1 MAPPTKTRPMRAL
14 IALAILIIG
23 LLTWALWPGTDHS
36 PKLGLDLRGGTQ
48 VILVPSSVKQGET
61 ITDAQLQQTV
71 EIIRQRV
78 NGLGVAEAEVTT
90 QGSGANAAIVV
101 AVPGVSSDRIVEL
114 VGRTALL
121 DFRPVYDLTAPMP
134 TPLPTPTPSPT
145 GPTPSPSP
153 TGPTP
158 SPTGPTPSPTASPT
172 GSQSG
177 SATPTMVPSPSKTT
191 KAKGTATP
199 TPTPS
204 PTVSPSPKPSPTVSP
219 SPKPTPSP
227 TVSPSPSPSPS
238 PTVAPVP
245 PGTVYVPVQAKD
257 NTPEYQAQLGAVNCT
272 DPKNTSGGQPDDP
285 TLWLGTCAQSGA
297 AKYNLQPAFIRG
309 TNVTGATASLPQ
321 NGTGGWVVN
330 LTFDSEGAKALF
342 DASKTLS
349 ALPDCGMG
357 SSPCNAFA
365 IVLDGV
371 VVSSPRFNEPIMGG
385 KAQIEG
391 NFTAQQA
398 QDLANVLQYGALPVN
413 LTVAEVTSISP
424 TLGNDQL
431 RAGIIAG
438 LLGLLLVVI
447 YLLLYYRMLGFI
459 AVLSLIVAAILTY
472 AAFVVLGRVLGFTL
486 TLAGVA
492 GAIVAIGITADS
504 FIVYFERLRDE
515 VRDGRS
521 LRQAADTGWLRARRT
536 ILAADFVSLLA
547 AVVLYWLSVG
557 SVRGFAFT
565 LGMTT
570 IIDIIVAFW
579 FTHPVVIL
587 FARLRWMQRGG
598 RLTGVST
605 HTLSGVAPKKSK
617 PAKEKQPAKVKE
629 PVTAAA
635 VVAAV
640 ATGEVPVDGVEAP
653 ADEVEVAEV
662 ETAEVEA
669 VTAEPVVETNDGTE
683 EN

>member
-1 MAPPTKTRPMRAL
+1 
-14 IALAILIIG
+14 
-23 LLTWALWPGTDHS
+23 
-36 PKLGLDLRGGTQ
+36 
-48 VILVPSSVKQGET
+48 
-61 ITDAQLQQTV
+61 
-71 EIIRQRV
+71 
-78 NGLGVAEAEVTT
+78 
-90 QGSGANAAIVV
+90 
-101 AVPGVSSDRIVEL
+101 
-114 VGRTALL
+114 
-121 DFRPVYDLTAPMP
+121 
-134 TPLPTPTPSPT
+134 
-145 GPTPSPSP
+145 
-153 TGPTP
+153 
-158 SPTGPTPSPTASPT
+158 
-172 GSQSG
+172 
-177 SATPTMVPSPSKTT
+177 
-191 KAKGTATP
+191 
-199 TPTPS
+199 
-204 PTVSPSPKPSPTVSP
+204 
-219 SPKPTPSP
+219 
-227 TVSPSPSPSPS
+227 
-238 PTVAPVP
+238 
-245 PGTVYVPVQAKD
+245 
-257 NTPEYQAQLGAVNCT
+257 
-272 DPKNTSGGQPDDP
+272 
-285 TLWLGTCAQSGA
+285 
-297 AKYNLQPAFIRG
+297 
-309 TNVTGATASLPQ
+309 
-321 NGTGGWVVN
+321 
-330 LTFDSEGAKALF
+330 
-342 DASKTLS
+342 
-349 ALPDCGMG
+349 MG